1 MDFFSNLKYLLVS
14 EIKKLDYSFY
24 TRPDPIQIAKELL
37 GKILITRFN
46 HVLTSGRIVETEAYA
61 GVTDRASHAFGGRR
75 TKRTETMYYKGG
87 TAYVYL
93 CYGIH
98 HLFNIVT
105 NERDIPHAILI
116 RSVEPLQGIETMLS
130 RTGKKKLDYTLTKG
144 PGNVS
149 KALGLYTHHSAKSL
163 LSKQIFLADD
173 GYRVAKSQIGITPRI
188 GVDYAGEDAKLPYR
202 FIIKENKYV
211 SGKRGG

>member
-1 MDFFSNLKYLLVS
+1 VS

-24 TRPDPIQIAKELL
+24 ARPDPIRIAKELL
-37 GKILITRFN
+37 GKILITRFDD
-46 HVLTSGRIVETEAYA
+46 VLTSGRIVETEAYA

-75 TKRTETMYYKGG
+75 TKRTEIMYQKGG

-105 NERDIPHAILI
+105 NEKEIPHAILI
-116 RSVEPLQGIETMLS
+116 RSVEPLEGIETMLT
-130 RTGKKKLDYTLTKG
+130 RTGKKILDWTLTKG

-149 KALGLYTHHSAKSL
+149 KALGLSTDHSAKSL
-163 LSKQIFLADD
+163 LSRQIYLADD
-173 GYRVAKSQIGITPRI
+173 GFRVAKNQIGITSRI
-188 GVDYAGEDAKLPYR
+188 GVGYAGEDAKLPYR
-202 FIIKENKYV
+202 FMIRENKYV
-211 SGKRGG
+211 SGKRGRKQ